1 MNLHILNFFLEIKNR
16 FILGLISGFSILCT
30 IYSYKEILLFIIV
43 EPNIHINFEKS
54 LEIFYFI
61 FTDVTEV
68 FLTYL
73 ELVIFFSFQMFYMYL
88 IYHFFF
94 YFSSA
99 FFYSE
104 YLYFKSIIKFVFF
117 IWILLG
123 IFNTYFLVP
132 FTWSFFLSFQ
142 NITLSTSF
150 MLYFEIKL
158 KEYLLFY
165 ISFYYICEFY
175 FQLFLFYWIILDY
188 TKSNLKIIKK
198 FRKIY
203 YYCFIILSTMITPP
217 DFFSQIL
224 ISLVFI
230 LAYEFLILFFSLKNK
245 L

>member
-117 IWILLG
+117 I
-123 IFNTYFLVP
+123 
-132 FTWSFFLSFQ
+132 
-142 NITLSTSF
+142 
-150 MLYFEIKL
+150 
-158 KEYLLFY
+158 
-165 ISFYYICEFY
+165 
-175 FQLFLFYWIILDY
+175 
-188 TKSNLKIIKK
+188 
-198 FRKIY
+198 
-203 YYCFIILSTMITPP
+203 
-217 DFFSQIL
+217 
-224 ISLVFI
+224 
-230 LAYEFLILFFSLKNK
+230 
-245 L
+245 